1 MSAVVKART
10 GTRERGRWPLGR
22 KVSVDLR
29 GVMPVAKGSMRA
41 FMPKGGKF
49 PVVTDS
55 KTGELRAFER
65 DVRQLFGVEMD
76 RQQLPC
82 ATEQPF
88 EILLC
93 YFMERPS
100 GDYDKH
106 GGVRAAARCSPWVK
120 PDLDKLERA
129 TLDALSGLVYDDD
142 SRVVR
147 VVKEKRFATAER
159 DTGLWIEA
167 RVQPAT
173 MRELADWVQQ
183 SLMPIEKHVGG

>member
-1 MSAVVKART
+1 MAKART

-22 KVSVDLR
+22 KLSINLA

-41 FMPKGGKF
+41 FVAKGRAI
-49 PVVTDS
+49 VTDS

-65 DVRQLFGVEMD
+65 DVRQIVGREMD
-76 RQQLPC
+76 RLALPC

-93 YFMERPS
+93 YYMPRSS
-100 GDYDKH
+100 GDFDKH
-106 GGVRAAARCSPWVK
+106 GGVRGAARCSPWVK

-147 VVKEKRFATAER
+147 VVKEKRFANAEH
-159 DTGLWIEA
+159 DVGLWVEA

-173 MRELADWVQQ
+173 MRELAEWNQATLPAVA
-183 SLMPIEKHVGG
+183 G